1 MSLSLVHVS
10 RTKEILHMPKTQ
22 PALGKYLIGMAVSL
36 LLFLAGGW
44 LIVAPFALGYQ
55 PYGADWVSQTTNNVA
70 TGIPVAVVAL
80 VAFAF
85 FFVALLGALR
95 TAGVLVARP
104 RPEVQAQAALQPPT
118 GLSLVPAPAYSDLDH
133 TLSTLAAALAAD
145 LNARRQGGSDQVSD
159 QSIEQSVTR
168 REA

>member
-1 MSLSLVHVS
+1 MSS
-10 RTKEILHMPKTQ
+10 TQ
-22 PALGKYLIGMAVSL
+22 PTLGKYLIGMGASL

-44 LIVAPFALGYQ
+44 LILAPFALGYQ
-55 PYGADWVSQTTNNVA
+55 PYGADWVNQTTNDFA

-85 FFVALLGALR
+85 FFASMLGALR
-95 TAGVLVARP
+95 AARVIVARP
-104 RPEVQAQAALQPPT
+104 RPVAQAQETFQPQPSAA
-118 GLSLVPAPAYSDLDH
+118 LVPATAQNDLDR

-145 LNARRQGGSDQVSD
+145 LNARREAGSAQTDG
-159 QSIEQSVTR
+159 QSIEHSVTR